1 MRDAGKFPASTC
13 HHPLTGMTA
22 RHDARAAD
30 AQFRDPSPP
39 LHIGQRVRTTSGIGV
54 IEFIAFSNAMQSPV
68 YTVAL
73 DSRIKLR
80 LLARDLIPL

>member
-1 MRDAGKFPASTC
+1 MQPSIDVSAVQSS
-13 HHPLTGMTA
+13 A
-22 RHDARAAD
+22 RG
-30 AQFRDPSPP
+30 PP
-39 LHIGQRVRTTSGIGV
+39 LNDTAFVYQIGQRVRTTSGVGV

-80 LLARDLIPL
+80 LLARDLIPV